1 MIILMTMKYYGNQKL
16 TIKIKRFKSLT
27 LEILKTKNSL
37 NPEFMKNYFQ
47 LISQML
53 IRSNDILVKDLKT
66 VTFGN
71 KIFSPK
77 IWNALPQN
85 RKAENSYHKFQE
97 YLATWFVN
105 L

>member
-1 MIILMTMKYYGNQKL
+1 
-16 TIKIKRFKSLT
+16 
-27 LEILKTKNSL
+27 
-37 NPEFMKNYFQ
+37 
-47 LISQML
+47 ML